1 MTQGAGCLKSEN
13 MTLSEY
19 MKAKKMSDADIA
31 PLVGKDQS
39 VIGRYRRGDIRP
51 DLYTVAKISEITK
64 GKVRFQDW
72 LPNE

>member
-1 MTQGAGCLKSEN
+1 
-13 MTLSEY
+13 